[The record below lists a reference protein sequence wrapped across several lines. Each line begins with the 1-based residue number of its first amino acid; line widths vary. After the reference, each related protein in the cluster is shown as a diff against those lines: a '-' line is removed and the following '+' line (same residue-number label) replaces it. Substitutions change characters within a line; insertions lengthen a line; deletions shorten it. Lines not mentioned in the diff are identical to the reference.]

1 MSLRWIITLSVFL
14 VMTIFTTAC
23 ASSTPTTTPAPTTI
37 LSGSALVQERCTVC
51 HPLTVV
57 ERSKRSAADWKLIVE
72 MMVSRGAQLN
82 SEEKTTVINFLA
94 ANYGQ

>member
-1 MSLRWIITLSVFL
+1 MINRSVIVLISILIMILL
-14 VMTIFTTAC
+14 VTAC
-23 ASSTPTTTPAPTTI
+23 ASGTPTTTPAPTTI
-37 LSGSALVQERCTVC
+37 LSGSGLVQERCTVC

-82 SEEKTTVINFLA
+82 SEEQTKVINFLA